1 LPDEPATQRQT
12 GDRGP
17 RRLPFGAVLAI
28 AMGASSFPGFAF
40 GALGPFLVDDF
51 ELSRSR
57 LGLLTTLFFAVGG
70 ILSLIAGPM
79 VDRFGGRTVML
90 GSFGIIGLA
99 LLAMA
104 GAPTYALLLVCAAF
118 GGCSIAAAN
127 PTTNKL
133 VAVHVPP
140 GQRGVIMGVKQSG
153 VQIGAFAAGAVLAP
167 LAAWLGWRVALMLTT
182 AVPLLGVLG
191 TLVVVPP
198 DRIET
203 RSSESRY
210 DRRAPMSSAVWWLTA
225 YAFLMGS
232 GVSAVT
238 AYLPL
243 YAVERLDFSF
253 QTAGAVAAVIGLVG
267 IAGRIAWGFVSDRR
281 SGFVMPLLVMAVGAV
296 ASVLLLMAAERSS
309 VLVWLGALL
318 LGATAVTWNAVGM
331 LAVIATTSPA
341 AAGRASG
348 YVLFGFYGG
357 FVGSPLLFGTIVDN
371 TDRYEVAWWIVAA
384 IFVLAAVV
392 IGAWQRSTN
401 TAEAGGPRVKIGF

>member
-1 LPDEPATQRQT
+1 MPDEPDGQHRKE
-12 GDRGP
+12 DRRP
-17 RRLPFGAVLAI
+17 RTLPFSAVLAI
-28 AMGASSFPGFAF
+28 AMGATSLPGFAF

-51 ELSRSR
+51 GLSRSR

-70 ILSLIAGPM
+70 ILSLVAGPM

-90 GSFGIIGLA
+90 GSFVVIGLA
-99 LLAMA
+99 LIAMA
-104 GAPTYALLLVCAAF
+104 GAPTYTLLLVCAAF
-118 GGCSIAAAN
+118 GGGSIAAAN

-167 LAAWLGWRVALMLTT
+167 LAAWLGWRGALLLTAT
-182 AVPLLGVLG
+182 APLVGVLS

-198 DRIET
+198 DRIEPH
-203 RSSESRY
+203 SSESAAE
-210 DRRAPMSSAVWWLTA
+210 RRAPMSSAVWWLTA

-267 IAGRIAWGFVSDRR
+267 IAGRIAWGFVSERR

-309 VLVWLGALL
+309 VLIWLGALL

-331 LAVIATTSPA
+331 LAVIATTGSA

-348 YVLFGFYGG
+348 YVLFGFYWG
-357 FVGSPLLFGTIVDN
+357 FVVSPLLFGTIVDN
-371 TDRYEVAWWIVAA
+371 TERYEVAWSVVAA

-392 IGAWQRSTN
+392 IGAWQRSSSSVSTEV
-401 TAEAGGPRVKIGF
+401 AA

>member
-1 LPDEPATQRQT
+1 MRWSVR
-12 GDRGP
+12 RGP
-17 RRLPFGAVLAI
+17 DLLSEQDGYKHSEDRRLRRLPFGAVLAV

-40 GALGPFLVDDF
+40 GSLGPFLVDDF

-70 ILSLIAGPM
+70 ILSLVAGPM

-99 LLAMA
+99 LMAMS
-104 GAPTYALLLVCAAF
+104 GAPSYSLLLVCAAF
-118 GGCSIAAAN
+118 GGGSIAAAN

-153 VQIGAFAAGAVLAP
+153 VQIGAFSAGAILAP
-167 LAAWLGWRVALMLTT
+167 LAAWLGWRVALLLTVT
-182 AVPLLGVLG
+182 IPLLGALA
-191 TLVVVPP
+191 TILVVPSDPREIV
-198 DRIET
+198 
-203 RSSESRY
+203 SSESTD

-243 YAVERLDFSF
+243 YAVERLDYSV
-253 QTAGAVAAVIGLVG
+253 QTAGAVAAAIGLVG
-267 IAGRIAWGFVSDRR
+267 IVGRIAWGFISDRR

-296 ASVLLLMAAERSS
+296 ASVLFLMAAEESS
-309 VLVWLGALL
+309 ALVWLGALL
-318 LGATAVTWNAVGM
+318 LGATAVTWNSVGM
-331 LAVIATTSPA
+331 LAVIATTGTA

-371 TDRYEVAWWIVAA
+371 TNRYEVAWSIVAG

-392 IGAWQRSTN
+392 IGAWQRSQST
-401 TAEAGGPRVKIGF
+401 V

>member
-1 LPDEPATQRQT
+1 MA
-12 GDRGP
+12 
-17 RRLPFGAVLAI
+17 
-28 AMGASSFPGFAF
+28 ASSFPGFAF
-40 GALGPFLVDDF
+40 GSLGPFLVDDF

-70 ILSLIAGPM
+70 ILSLVAGPM

-104 GAPTYALLLVCAAF
+104 GAPSYSLLLVCAAF
-118 GGCSIAAAN
+118 GGGSIAAAN

-153 VQIGAFAAGAVLAP
+153 VQIGAFAAGAILAP
-167 LAAWLGWRVALMLTT
+167 LAVWLGWRVALLLTAT
-182 AVPLLGVLG
+182 VPLLGALG
-191 TLVVVPP
+191 TVLVVPSDP
-198 DRIET
+198 KET
-203 RSSESRY
+203 TSSESTNE
-210 DRRAPMSSAVWWLTA
+210 RRAPMNSAVWWLTA

-243 YAVERLDFSF
+243 YAVERLDFSV
-253 QTAGAVAAVIGLVG
+253 QTAGAVAAAIGLVG
-267 IAGRIAWGFVSDRR
+267 IVGRIAWGFVSERR

-296 ASVLLLMAAERSS
+296 ASVLLLMAAEESS
-309 VLVWLGALL
+309 AFVWLGALL
-318 LGATAVTWNAVGM
+318 LGATAVTWNSVGM
-331 LAVIATTSPA
+331 LAVIATTGPA

-357 FVGSPLLFGTIVDN
+357 FVASPLLFGTLVDR
-371 TDRYEVAWWIVAA
+371 TDRYGIAWSIVAG
-384 IFVLAAVV
+384 IFVLAAAV
-392 IGAWQRSTN
+392 IGAWQRSQS
-401 TAEAGGPRVKIGF
+401 RL

>member
-1 LPDEPATQRQT
+1 
-12 GDRGP
+12 
-17 RRLPFGAVLAI
+17 
-28 AMGASSFPGFAF
+28 
-40 GALGPFLVDDF
+40 
-51 ELSRSR
+51 
-57 LGLLTTLFFAVGG
+57 
-70 ILSLIAGPM
+70 
-79 VDRFGGRTVML
+79 
-90 GSFGIIGLA
+90 
-99 LLAMA
+99 
-104 GAPTYALLLVCAAF
+104 LVCAAF
-118 GGCSIAAAN
+118 GGGSIAASN

-133 VAVHVPP
+133 VAVHIPP

-153 VQIGAFAAGAVLAP
+153 VQIGAFAAGAILAP
-167 LAAWLGWRVALMLTT
+167 IAAWLGWRAALLLT
-182 AVPLLGVLG
+182 AALPFLGILG

-203 RSSESRY
+203 NSSESRNE
-210 DRRAPMSSAVWWLTA
+210 RRAPMSSAVWWLTA

-281 SGFVMPLLVMAVGAV
+281 SGFVMPLLMMAIGAV
-296 ASVLLLMAAERSS
+296 ASVLLLIAAERSW

-318 LGATAVTWNAVGM
+318 LGATAVTWNSVGM
-331 LAVIATTSPA
+331 LAVIATTGPA

-371 TDRYEVAWWIVAA
+371 TDRYEVAWSIVAA

-392 IGAWQRSTN
+392 IGAWQRSRN
-401 TAEAGGPRVKIGF
+401 SLEPGSPRATVGF

>member
-1 LPDEPATQRQT
+1 MPDEPAAQRQA
-12 GDRGP
+12 GHRRP
-17 RRLPFGAVLAI
+17 RRLAFGAVLAI

-70 ILSLIAGPM
+70 ILSLVAGPM

-118 GGCSIAAAN
+118 GGGSIAAAN

-167 LAAWLGWRVALMLTT
+167 VAAWLGWRVALVLTT
-182 AVPLLGVLG
+182 AVPLLGILG

-281 SGFVMPLLVMAVGAV
+281 SGFVMPLLMMAVGAV

-318 LGATAVTWNAVGM
+318 LGGTAVTWNAVGM
-331 LAVIATTSPA
+331 LAVIATTGPA

-371 TDRYEVAWWIVAA
+371 TDSYEVAWSIVAA
-384 IFVLAAVV
+384 TFVLAAVV
-392 IGAWQRSTN
+392 IGAWQRSSSPVSTEV
-401 TAEAGGPRVKIGF
+401 AA

>member
-1 LPDEPATQRQT
+1 ME
-12 GDRGP
+12 DRRP
-17 RRLPFGAVLAI
+17 RTLPFSAVLAI

-70 ILSLIAGPM
+70 ILSLVAGPM

-90 GSFGIIGLA
+90 GSFVIIGLA
-99 LLAMA
+99 LIAMA
-104 GAPTYALLLVCAAF
+104 GAPTYTLLLVCAAF
-118 GGCSIAAAN
+118 GGGSIAAAN

-153 VQIGAFAAGAVLAP
+153 VQVGAFAAGAILAP
-167 LAAWLGWRVALMLTT
+167 LAAWLGWRGALLLTAT
-182 AVPLLGVLG
+182 IPLLGVLS

-198 DRIET
+198 DRIEPH
-203 RSSESRY
+203 SSESAAE
-210 DRRAPMSSAVWWLTA
+210 RRAPMSSAVWWLTA

-267 IAGRIAWGFVSDRR
+267 IAGRIAWGFVSERR

-309 VLVWLGALL
+309 VLIWLGALL

-331 LAVIATTSPA
+331 LAVIATTGSA

-348 YVLFGFYGG
+348 YVLFGFYAG
-357 FVGSPLLFGTIVDN
+357 FVVSPLLFGTIVDN
-371 TDRYEVAWWIVAA
+371 TERYGLAWAIVAA
-384 IFVLAAVV
+384 IFVLAAIV
-392 IGAWQRSTN
+392 IGAWQRSTSPAS
-401 TAEAGGPRVKIGF
+401 TEVAA

>member
-1 LPDEPATQRQT
+1 
-12 GDRGP
+12 
-17 RRLPFGAVLAI
+17 
-28 AMGASSFPGFAF
+28 MGATSFPGFAF

-51 ELSRSR
+51 DLSRSS

-90 GSFGIIGLA
+90 GAFGVIGITILA
-99 LLAMA
+99 IA
-104 GAPTYALLLVCAAF
+104 GSPSYPLLLFSAAF
-118 GGCSIAAAN
+118 GGASIAAAN

-140 GQRGVIMGVKQSG
+140 GQRGVIMGFKQSG

-167 LAAWLGWRVALMLTT
+167 LAAWLGWRVALLLAA
-182 AVPLLGVLG
+182 AVPLLGALG
-191 TLVVVPP
+191 TLVVVPA
-198 DRIET
+198 DRAGT
-203 RSSESRY
+203 PSSHAKSEQQ
-210 DRRAPMSSAVWWLTA
+210 APMDNAVWWLTA

-243 YAVERLDFSF
+243 YAVERLDFSI
-253 QTAGAVAAVIGLVG
+253 QTAGAVAALIGLVG
-267 IAGRIAWGFVSDRR
+267 IAGRIVWGFVSERR
-281 SGFVMPLLVMAVGAV
+281 SGFVWPLLMMAAGAV
-296 ASVLLLMAAERSS
+296 ASVLLMMAAEGNS

-318 LGATAVTWNAVGM
+318 MGATAVTWNAVGM
-331 LAVIATTSPA
+331 LAVIAMTGPA

-357 FVGSPLLFGTIVDN
+357 FVISPLLFGTIVDN
-371 TDRYEVAWWIVAA
+371 TERYDVAWSIVAA
-384 IFVLAAVV
+384 IFVLAALV
-392 IGAWQRSTN
+392 IGAWQRSGSVT
-401 TAEAGGPRVKIGF
+401 PRKPR

>member
-1 LPDEPATQRQT
+1 MLSQQAGHKHS
-12 GDRGP
+12 GDRRL

-28 AMGASSFPGFAF
+28 AMGVSSFPGFAF
-40 GALGPFLVDDF
+40 GSLGPFLVDDF

-70 ILSLIAGPM
+70 ILSLVAGPM

-99 LLAMA
+99 LMAMS
-104 GAPTYALLLVCAAF
+104 GAPSYSLLLVCAAF
-118 GGCSIAAAN
+118 GGGSIAAAN

-133 VAVHVPP
+133 VAVHVPA

-153 VQIGAFAAGAVLAP
+153 VQIGAFAAGAILAP
-167 LAAWLGWRVALMLTT
+167 LAAWLGWRVALLLTAT
-182 AVPLLGVLG
+182 IPLLGALA
-191 TLVVVPP
+191 TILVVPSDPKEIV
-198 DRIET
+198 
-203 RSSESRY
+203 SSEST
-210 DRRAPMSSAVWWLTA
+210 DKRRAPMSSAVWWLTA

-243 YAVERLDFSF
+243 YAVERLDYSV
-253 QTAGAVAAVIGLVG
+253 QTAGAVAAAIGLVG
-267 IAGRIAWGFVSDRR
+267 IVGRIAWGFVSDRR

-296 ASVLLLMAAERSS
+296 ASVLLLMAAEESS
-309 VLVWLGALL
+309 ALVWLGALL
-318 LGATAVTWNAVGM
+318 LGATAVTWNSVGM
-331 LAVIATTSPA
+331 LAVIALTGPA
-341 AAGRASG
+341 TAGRASG

-371 TDRYEVAWWIVAA
+371 TNRYEVAWSIVAGT
-384 IFVLAAVV
+384 FVLAAVV
-392 IGAWQRSTN
+392 IGAWQRSHS
-401 TAEAGGPRVKIGF
+401 RV

>member
-1 LPDEPATQRQT
+1 
-12 GDRGP
+12 
-17 RRLPFGAVLAI
+17 
-28 AMGASSFPGFAF
+28 MGASSFPGFAF
-40 GALGPFLVDDF
+40 GSLGPFLVDDF

-70 ILSLIAGPM
+70 ILSLVAGPM

-99 LLAMA
+99 LMAMS
-104 GAPTYALLLVCAAF
+104 GAPSYSLLLVCAAF
-118 GGCSIAAAN
+118 GGGSIAAAN

-153 VQIGAFAAGAVLAP
+153 VQIGAFSAGAILAP
-167 LAAWLGWRVALMLTT
+167 LAAWLGWRVALLLTVT
-182 AVPLLGVLG
+182 IPLLGALA
-191 TLVVVPP
+191 TILVVPSDPREIV
-198 DRIET
+198 
-203 RSSESRY
+203 SSESTD

-243 YAVERLDFSF
+243 YAVERLDYSV
-253 QTAGAVAAVIGLVG
+253 QTAGAVAAAIGLVG
-267 IAGRIAWGFVSDRR
+267 IVGRIAWGFISDRR

-296 ASVLLLMAAERSS
+296 ASVLFLMAAEESS
-309 VLVWLGALL
+309 ALVWLGALL
-318 LGATAVTWNAVGM
+318 LGATAVTWNSVGM
-331 LAVIATTSPA
+331 LAVIATTGTA

-371 TDRYEVAWWIVAA
+371 TNRYEVAWSIVAG

-392 IGAWQRSTN
+392 IGAWQRSQST
-401 TAEAGGPRVKIGF
+401 V

>member
-1 LPDEPATQRQT
+1 
-12 GDRGP
+12 
-17 RRLPFGAVLAI
+17 
-28 AMGASSFPGFAF
+28 MGATSFPGFAF

-51 ELSRSR
+51 DLSRSS

-70 ILSLIAGPM
+70 ILSLVAGPM

-90 GSFGIIGLA
+90 GAFGVIGITILA
-99 LLAMA
+99 IA
-104 GAPTYALLLVCAAF
+104 GSPSYPLLLVSAAF
-118 GGCSIAAAN
+118 GGASIAAAN

-140 GQRGVIMGVKQSG
+140 GQRGVIMGFKQSG

-167 LAAWLGWRVALMLTT
+167 LAAWLSWRVALLLAAT
-182 AVPLLGVLG
+182 VPLLGALG
-191 TLVVVPP
+191 TLVVVPA
-198 DRIET
+198 DKT
-203 RSSESRY
+203 SASSSQAKSEQ
-210 DRRAPMSSAVWWLTA
+210 RAPMDNAVWWLTA

-243 YAVERLDFSF
+243 YAVERLDFSIE
-253 QTAGAVAAVIGLVG
+253 TAGAVAAVIGLVG
-267 IAGRIAWGFVSDRR
+267 IAGRIVWGFVSDRR

-296 ASVLLLMAAERSS
+296 ASVLLLMAAEENSA
-309 VLVWLGALL
+309 LVWLGALL
-318 LGATAVTWNAVGM
+318 MGATAVTWNAVGM
-331 LAVIATTSPA
+331 LAVVAMTGPA

-357 FVGSPLLFGTIVDN
+357 FVISPLLFGTIVDN
-371 TDRYEVAWWIVAA
+371 TERYEVAWSIVAG

-392 IGAWQRSTN
+392 IGAWQRSGSATLSRAPKHGAVSN
-401 TAEAGGPRVKIGF
+401 RKASRRAR

>member
-1 LPDEPATQRQT
+1 MSA
-12 GDRGP
+12 
-17 RRLPFGAVLAI
+17 A
-28 AMGASSFPGFAF
+28 SFPGFAF

-70 ILSLIAGPM
+70 ILSLVAGPL
-79 VDRFGGRTVML
+79 VDRWGGRKVML
-90 GSFGIIGLA
+90 GAFGIICLA

-104 GAPTYALLLVCAAF
+104 GAPSYPSLLVAAAF
-118 GGCSIAAAN
+118 GGISIATVN

-153 VQIGAFAAGAVLAP
+153 VQIGAFVAGAILAP
-167 LAAWLGWRVALMLTT
+167 LAAWLGWELALVL
-182 AVPLLGVLG
+182 AASVPLLGALG
-191 TLVVVPP
+191 TLMFVPP
-198 DRIET
+198 DRIDPA
-203 RSSESRY
+203 SDDSR
-210 DRRAPMSSAVWWLTA
+210 DERQASMTSAVWWLTA

-243 YAVERLDFSF
+243 YAVERLDFSV
-253 QTAGAVAAVIGLVG
+253 QAAGAAAAVIGLVG
-267 IAGRIAWGFVSDRR
+267 IAGRIGWGLISERR
-281 SGFVMPLLVMAVGAV
+281 SGFVTPLMVMAIGAV
-296 ASVLLLMAAERSS
+296 ASVLLLMAAEESS
-309 VLVWLGALL
+309 ALIWVGGLL
-318 LGATAVTWNAVGM
+318 LGATAVTWNSVGM
-331 LAVIATTSPA
+331 LAVIATTGPA

-357 FVGSPLLFGTIVDN
+357 FVGSPLLFGTLVDN
-371 TDRYEVAWWIVAA
+371 SGRYEVAWMIVAA

-392 IGAWQRSTN
+392 IGAWQRSIRPAPSREV
-401 TAEAGGPRVKIGF
+401 TA

>member
-1 LPDEPATQRQT
+1 
-12 GDRGP
+12 
-17 RRLPFGAVLAI
+17 
-28 AMGASSFPGFAF
+28 MGAASFPGFAF

-70 ILSLIAGPM
+70 ILSLVAGPM

-90 GSFGIIGLA
+90 GSFVIIGLA

-104 GAPTYALLLVCAAF
+104 GAPSYGLLLVCAAF
-118 GGCSIAAAN
+118 GGGSIAAAN

-153 VQIGAFAAGAVLAP
+153 VQIGAFAAGAILAP
-167 LAAWLGWRVALMLTT
+167 LAAWLGWRVALLMT
-182 AVPLLGVLG
+182 ATIPLLGILG
-191 TLVVVPP
+191 TLFVVPP
-198 DRIET
+198 DRT
-203 RSSESRY
+203 TPRSSESTIE
-210 DRRAPMSSAVWWLTA
+210 RRAPMSSAVWWLTA
-225 YAFLMGS
+225 HAFLMGS

-253 QTAGAVAAVIGLVG
+253 QTAGAVAAVVGLVG
-267 IAGRIAWGFVSDRR
+267 IAGRIAWGFVSERR
-281 SGFVMPLLVMAVGAV
+281 SGFVMPMLMMAVGAV
-296 ASVLLLMAAERSS
+296 ASVLLLMAAEWSS
-309 VLVWLGALL
+309 ALVWPGALL
-318 LGATAVTWNAVGM
+318 LGATAVAWNSVGM
-331 LAVIATTSPA
+331 LAVIALTGPA

-357 FVGSPLLFGTIVDN
+357 FVGSPLLFGTLVDN
-371 TDRYEVAWWIVAA
+371 TERYEVAWSIVAA

-392 IGAWQRSTN
+392 IAAWRRSTS
-401 TAEAGGPRVKIGF
+401 AVSREVAA